1 MLIIA
6 VFILCILSLY
16 WAALFQVDRNLR
28 GLKVAVVDFDG
39 QVAPYNKGAVQ
50 PFVGP
55 MVTQMAEKQYS
66 AVRQTSVGYTV
77 VPPAQY
83 HNDPLEVRR
92 SVYEFDAWAA
102 IIVNANASA
111 LLQGAIDSGNSS
123 YDPTGVIQVVVLTAK
138 DETTY
143 YSHIIP
149 QLEAFQRQFM
159 TEFSQAWMQRLA
171 SNYTLTPAALARA
184 PTAVN
189 PGVGFLQVDLRPF
202 QPATATPAVSIGLI
216 YLIIVAFFSFSF
228 FLPIHEVRKDHH
240 ARG

>member
-1 MLIIA
+1 MYVCVRLGERASVCARADTADPGFPVFIIV

-16 WAALFQVDRNLR
+16 WAVLFRADQNLR

-39 QVAPYNKGAVQ
+39 QVAPYNQGSVQ

-55 MVTQMAEKQYS
+55 MVTQMAKKQYT
-66 AVRQTSVGYTV
+66 AVRQTSLGYTV

-123 YDPTGVIQVVVLTAK
+123 YDPMGAIQVVVLTAK
-138 DETTY
+138 DQTTY
-143 YSHIIP
+143 YSYIIP

-159 TEFSQAWMQRLA
+159 AEFSQAWMQRLA
-171 SNYTLTPAALARA
+171 SNYTLTPASLARA
-184 PTAVN
+184 PAAVN
-189 PGVGFLQVDLRPF
+189 PGIGFQQVDLRPF

-216 YLIIVAFFSFSF
+216 
-228 FLPIHEVRKDHH
+228 
-240 ARG
+240 